1 MASLQNDI
9 QSAVNDKVM
18 SAFNPLLDPDD
29 TSLNPKHDE
38 LWSSY

>member
-29 TSLNPKHDE
+29 TSLNTKNNE
-38 LWSSY
+38 L